1 MNGCPG
7 EELSRRL
14 IVKVGEVSRI
24 LNLPENQHLDEIPN
38 LSKERERFGVCT
50 TAHYS
55 TSCVSVHDP
64 PLSEVDGHLKNGT

>member
-24 LNLPENQHLDEIPN
+24 LNLAENQHLDEIPN
-38 LSKERERFGVCT
+38 LSKERQRFGVCT

-64 PLSEVDGHLKNGT
+64 PSAEVDGHLKNGT